1 MQIWNLQFALPYKIV
16 KSQLFNNFAKIY
28 FKELDKNFLPTK
40 KWLKDY
46 FKDLINKS
54 NINIKWI
61 LFEENKIGFYILEK
75 LKNKYT
81 DKKKILVKD
90 LFIIKKFRR
99 KKIGKNIVFQII
111 NFTKKNKI
119 KKLVIEILA
128 SNKKVASFW
137 KNFKFK
143 KSSDKYILK
152 I

>member
-1 MQIWNLQFALPYKIV
+1 MKKVSLKI
-16 KSQLFNNFAKIY
+16 KNIKINEKNIFNNFAKIY

>member
-1 MQIWNLQFALPYKIV
+1 MKKVNLKI
-16 KSQLFNNFAKIY
+16 KSIKINERNIFNNFAKIY

-46 FKDLINKS
+46 FKDLIKKS

-61 LFEENKIGFYILEK
+61 LFEENKIGFYILKK

-81 DKKKILVKD
+81 DKKKLLVKD

-99 KKIGKNIVFQII
+99 KKIGKDIVFQII

-119 KKLVIEILA
+119 KKLEIEILA
-128 SNKKVASFW
+128 NNKKVVSFW

>member
-1 MQIWNLQFALPYKIV
+1 LKKVSLKI
-16 KSQLFNNFAKIY
+16 KNIKINEKNIFNNFAKIY

-111 NFTKKNKI
+111 NYTKKNKI

>member
-1 MQIWNLQFALPYKIV
+1 MKKVSLKI
-16 KSQLFNNFAKIY
+16 KNIKINEKNIFNNFAKIY

-81 DKKKILVKD
+81 DKKKN
-90 LFIIKKFRR
+90 
-99 KKIGKNIVFQII
+99 IG
-111 NFTKKNKI
+111 
-119 KKLVIEILA
+119 
-128 SNKKVASFW
+128 
-137 KNFKFK
+137 
-143 KSSDKYILK
+143 
-152 I
+152 

>member
-1 MQIWNLQFALPYKIV
+1 MKKVNLKI
-16 KSQLFNNFAKIY
+16 KSIKINERNIFNNFAKIY

-46 FKDLINKS
+46 FKDLIKKS

-61 LFEENKIGFYILEK
+61 LFEENKIGFYILKK

-81 DKKKILVKD
+81 DKKKLLVKD

-99 KKIGKNIVFQII
+99 KKIGKDIVFQII

-119 KKLVIEILA
+119 KKLEIEILA
-128 SNKKVASFW
+128 NNKKVAFFW

>member
-1 MQIWNLQFALPYKIV
+1 MKKVSLKI
-16 KSQLFNNFAKIY
+16 KNIKINEKNIFNNFAKIY

-111 NFTKKNKI
+111 NYTKKNKI

>member
-1 MQIWNLQFALPYKIV
+1 MKTKNKKI
-16 KSQLFNNFAKIY
+16 N

-99 KKIGKNIVFQII
+99 KKSFGSWCQSYE
-111 NFTKKNKI
+111 
-119 KKLVIEILA
+119 KLWSA
-128 SNKKVASFW
+128 
-137 KNFKFK
+137 
-143 KSSDKYILK
+143 
-152 I
+152 

>member
-1 MQIWNLQFALPYKIV
+1 MKKVNLKI
-16 KSQLFNNFAKIY
+16 KSIKINERNIFNNFAKIY

-46 FKDLINKS
+46 FKDLIKKS

-61 LFEENKIGFYILEK
+61 LFEENKIGFYILKK

-81 DKKKILVKD
+81 DKKKLLVKD

-99 KKIGKNIVFQII
+99 KKIGRDIVFQII

-119 KKLVIEILA
+119 KKLEIEILA
-128 SNKKVASFW
+128 NNKKVVSFW